1 MAEARRPTKKRPT
14 TRIAVIEKSRL
25 DLLISGE
32 LAIEDLD
39 DEEIRRMQLRNAQGD
54 FRGRAPLYVPREM
67 ALAFRQ
73 EHFRRFQNEMA
84 ELVPDALRAIKEQ
97 LNSRHL
103 APGDATRL
111 RAAELVL
118 ERNFGK
124 VTQNVDQHVTVDKGK
139 SFEDFVGEAIID
151 VEPEEDDA

>member
-1 MAEARRPTKKRPT
+1 MPEGKAVARRPTRKSRQ
-14 TRIAVIEKSRL
+14 IEVTRL

-32 LAIEDLD
+32 LSIEDLD
-39 DEEIRRMQLRNAQGD
+39 DEEIRRMQLRNSAGD
-54 FRGRAPLYVPREM
+54 FRGRAPLYIPREM
-67 ALAFRQ
+67 AMAFRQ
-73 EHFRRFQNEMA
+73 EHFRRFQKEMA
-84 ELVPDALRAIKEQ
+84 ELVPDAIRAIKEQ

-124 VTQNVDQHVTVDKGK
+124 VTQNVDQHVVVDKGK
-139 SFEDFVGEAIID
+139 SFEDFVGDAIID
-151 VEPEEDDA
+151 VEPEEDS

>member
-1 MAEARRPTKKRPT
+1 MAGEIAKRKPTRKRISLT
-14 TRIAVIEKSRL
+14 RL

-32 LAIEDLD
+32 LKIEDLD
-39 DEEIRRMQLRNAQGD
+39 DDEIRKMQLRNAQGD
-54 FRGRAPLYVPREM
+54 FRGRPAMYIPTSM

-73 EHFRRFQNEMA
+73 EHFRRFGREMA
-84 ELVPDALRAIKEQ
+84 EIVPDAMRAIKEL

-103 APGDATRL
+103 SPGDATRL

-124 VTQNVDQHVTVDKGK
+124 VTQNVDQHVVVDKGK
-139 SFEDFVGEAIID
+139 SFEDFVGDAIID
-151 VEPEEDDA
+151 VEEEED